1 MAALLAVILVNQ
13 KFIRKKEEIPTP
25 SHPIKRVTKS
35 SLTIKTFIK
44 EVKNSKWTKKLRRL
58 GSVAI

>member
-1 MAALLAVILVNQ
+1 MAALLAAILVDQ

-35 SLTIKTFIK
+35 SLTIKIFIK
-44 EVKNSKWTKKLRRL
+44 AVKNNK
-58 GSVAI
+58 